1 MDVALTRD
9 VSGRLTGNPSILL
22 ASDTERLGSSLHRV
36 LEEQGFEVA
45 YAGNYSAIQRV
56 LSRQNFD
63 VILLEVTGEY
73 AVEDAVAAALR
84 VKRNN
89 GEQFVGYVA
98 DAGLEASGLAG
109 DGIFP
114 RSGSRLGEVLRN
126 LFTETAIEQKQA
138 ADGSRS

>member
-45 YAGNYSAIQRV
+45 FAGNYSGIQRL

-114 RSGSRLGEVLRN
+114 RSASRLGEVLRN
-126 LFTETAIEQKQA
+126 LFTESETEQKQA
-138 ADGSRS
+138 ADDLRS